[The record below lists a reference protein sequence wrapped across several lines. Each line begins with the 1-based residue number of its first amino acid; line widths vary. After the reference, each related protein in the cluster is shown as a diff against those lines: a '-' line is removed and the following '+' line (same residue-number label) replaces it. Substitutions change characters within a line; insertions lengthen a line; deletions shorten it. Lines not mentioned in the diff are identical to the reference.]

1 MVVCAAS
8 RTVFPPGT
16 SEVTLWPFCLTVRT
30 GPDCSCRQLL
40 LVFYSSS
47 VTCYLRRHLSRS
59 SISVKSSGSN
69 LSHVYHKYDV
79 RLFQDNH
86 HPPYEKIIAP
96 YPIYITF
103 VYRNNL
109 KIFEPKT
116 RILLLSKGSKI
127 YSVSAIFL
135 L

>member
-1 MVVCAAS
+1 MKSELACLQQSAGSLGGGVYSIMHRFFSLHLRSHVVA
-8 RTVFPPGT
+8 F
-16 SEVTLWPFCLTVRT
+16 LCLTVHT
-30 GPDCSCRQLL
+30 CPDCSCRQLL

-47 VTCYLRRHLSRS
+47 VTGYLRRHLSRS

-96 YPIYITF
+96 YPIYITL

-109 KIFEPKT
+109 
-116 RILLLSKGSKI
+116 
-127 YSVSAIFL
+127 
-135 L
+135 